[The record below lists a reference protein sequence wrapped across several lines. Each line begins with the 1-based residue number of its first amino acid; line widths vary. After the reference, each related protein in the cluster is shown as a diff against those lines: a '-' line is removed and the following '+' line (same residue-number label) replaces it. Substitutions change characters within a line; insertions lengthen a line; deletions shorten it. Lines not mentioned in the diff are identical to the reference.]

1 MQLFRINLTNL
12 VEEIKK
18 NYSQYDEIR
27 TNLKQVG
34 NTFHKSCPA
43 ITARKKEFLFN
54 NLNKKI
60 KAVRKI
66 IDHKLATTDKK
77 IIRLKNKNSITIEA
91 AENFIIEGR
100 DSKIVDLLMGEN
112 CFWYKLGEKES
123 NRNDLFKAVELF
135 KKQKKYKALLEEI
148 NHGIKL

>member
-1 MQLFRINLTNL
+1 LSYNFR
-12 VEEIKK
+12 K
-18 NYSQYDEIR
+18 
-27 TNLKQVG
+27 
-34 NTFHKSCPA
+34 
-43 ITARKKEFLFN
+43 KKEFLFN

-60 KAVRKI
+60 KTVRKI

-112 CFWYKLGEKES
+112 CFWYKLGEKNQIETIYLKQW
-123 NRNDLFKAVELF
+123 NYLKN
-135 KKQKKYKALLEEI
+135 KKI
-148 NHGIKL
+148 

>member
-12 VEEIKK
+12 VEEIKT

-34 NTFHKSCPA
+34 NTFHKSCPT
-43 ITARKKEFLFN
+43 ISERKKEFLFN

-60 KAVRKI
+60 KTVRKI

-100 DSKIVDLLMGEN
+100 DSEIVDLLMGEN
-112 CFWYKLGEKES
+112 CFWYKLGEKKS